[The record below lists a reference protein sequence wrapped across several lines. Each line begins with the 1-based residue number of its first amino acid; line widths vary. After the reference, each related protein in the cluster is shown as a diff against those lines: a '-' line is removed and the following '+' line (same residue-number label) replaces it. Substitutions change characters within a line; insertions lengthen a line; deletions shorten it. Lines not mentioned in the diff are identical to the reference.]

1 MREPRLPNA
10 TARPQT
16 FACALVLLFVVEPLA
31 RSSPLSTLW
40 TVPCILFASI
50 VIAWGAE
57 AAQFF
62 IAQGFALAILAWMQT
77 MPEFA
82 VERKSTR
89 LNSSHVSISYAVFCL
104 KKKKCTR
111 PSSWL
116 HALQRPPAPHI
127 SPLSIA

>member
-1 MREPRLPNA
+1 MRESHLPN
-10 TARPQT
+10 TTRQPQML
-16 FACALVLLFVVEPLA
+16 ACAFVLLFVVEPLA

-77 MPEFA
+77 LPEFA
-82 VERKSTR
+82 VE
-89 LNSSHVSISYAVFCL
+89 AVL
-104 KKKKCTR
+104 AWRQQTD
-111 PSSWL
+111 L
-116 HALQRPPAPHI
+116 MLAG
-127 SPLSIA
+127 